1 MRKASLGSERI
12 GVLIENL
19 PQMFQLLS
27 EQVQSLSTLIS
38 ACFDEILDDDE
49 LRCRMDIIDE
59 LYSCAEDIDDIAVK
73 FADAIT
79 DRVYEYE
86 TKTLVIPNVSPS
98 EALSALM
105 DDRGLKQSDLKS
117 VASQSI
123 VSDIVNGKRTMNLE
137 QVKGFSSF
145 FNVPVETFMGH
156 KKNHREYG
164 GFFKETEVVLCLPS
178 VTGLEER
185 SNQIW
190 SFYSSYSCRLYQYF
204 FL

>member
-19 PQMFQLLS
+19 PQMFQILS
-27 EQVQSLSTLIS
+27 EQVQSLSTLFS

-49 LRCRMDIIDE
+49 LQCRMDIIDE
-59 LYSCAEDIDDIAVK
+59 LYSCADDINDIAVR

-117 VASQSI
+117 VTSQSI

-137 QVKGFSSF
+137 QVKGFASF
-145 FNVPVETFMGH
+145 FNVPVETFMGA
-156 KKNHREYG
+156 
-164 GFFKETEVVLCLPS
+164 
-178 VTGLEER
+178 
-185 SNQIW
+185 
-190 SFYSSYSCRLYQYF
+190 
-204 FL
+204 